1 MGVILSG
8 EGRFRSFILRVEVV
22 LITWWLKGK
31 VPVLKMGEGGVT
43 PLPPFAGQLRDE
55 INTVILHICRWL
67 YNCRITGLAGCVA
80 SL

>member
-1 MGVILSG
+1 MITCDNNSLCG
-8 EGRFRSFILRVEVV
+8 GRFRSFILRVEVV

-55 INTVILHICRWL
+55 TSTVI
-67 YNCRITGLAGCVA
+67 
-80 SL
+80 

>member
-43 PLPPFAGQLRDE
+43 SLPPFAGQLRGE
-55 INTVILHICRWL
+55 TSTVI
-67 YNCRITGLAGCVA
+67 
-80 SL
+80 

>member
-22 LITWWLKGK
+22 LITWWWKGK

-43 PLPPFAGQLRDE
+43 PPPS
-55 INTVILHICRWL
+55 ICRTTE
-67 YNCRITGLAGCVA
+67 R
-80 SL
+80 

>member
-1 MGVILSG
+1 VTTTVCVGVILSG

-55 INTVILHICRWL
+55 ISTVI
-67 YNCRITGLAGCVA
+67 
-80 SL
+80 